1 MFLIR
6 KAIPDDALGITIVN
20 VYTWKITYTGL
31 IPDEL
36 IDKRIDSLKYLA
48 KEIREDIEK
57 NNNFIVAS
65 IENTIIGFCSYG
77 NSRNESF
84 MDSGE
89 INALYVLHGFQGEG
103 LGKELFLAGAK
114 ELKHLGYSSVIINCL
129 QGNPSIEFYKHMGG
143 NVVSERKDKIKGTVI
158 TEDIIYIKI

>member
-1 MFLIR
+1 MFKIR

-36 IDKRIDSLKYLA
+36 IDARINELKYLA
-48 KEIREDIEK
+48 KKRREDIER
-57 NNNFIVAS
+57 NDNFVVAS
-65 IENTIIGFCSYG
+65 IGSTIIGFCSYG
-77 NSRNESF
+77 KSRNESF

-89 INALYVLHGFQGEG
+89 INALYVLHGFQGDG
-103 LGKELFLAGAK
+103 VGKELFLAGTK

-143 NVVSERKDKIKGTVI
+143 NVVSKRKEEIKGTVI
-158 TEDIIYIKI
+158 TEDILYIKI